1 MDEMLPMRVVMTELL
16 LSELTQFEMS
26 YYRES
31 SLMLPSFLGLD
42 WKRTVLPPPPPPP
55 PLLLFAT
62 DPSAPAPQPAPMP
75 TGVDSLKTHS

>member
-42 WKRTVLPPPPPPP
+42 WKRTVLPPPP
-55 PLLLFAT
+55 LLLFAT
-62 DPSAPAPQPAPMP
+62 DTSAPAPQPAPMP

>member
-42 WKRTVLPPPPPPP
+42 WKRTVLPPPPP
-55 PLLLFAT
+55 LLLFAT
-62 DPSAPAPQPAPMP
+62 DTSAPAPQPAPMP